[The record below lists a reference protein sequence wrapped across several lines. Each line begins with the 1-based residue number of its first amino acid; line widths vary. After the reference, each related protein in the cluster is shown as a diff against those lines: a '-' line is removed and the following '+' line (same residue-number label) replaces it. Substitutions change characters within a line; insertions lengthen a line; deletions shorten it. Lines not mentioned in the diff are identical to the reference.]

1 MRLRRFNPVAEHV
14 PGKLLVVPDTLSRNP
29 MKTQNDSRETAIEIF
44 VNSIEQLRPISD
56 MKLERIRDAQFNDA
70 GVQKAIVYTK
80 YGWPEKETCVDVP
93 AREYFASRGE
103 LSVSNGLLLYRDR
116 VVVPEELR
124 KEIMENLQ
132 EGHMGIEKCRE
143 RARTTVWWPGLTK
156 YIKAKVDSCQFCQ
169 DHKPTQR
176 KEPLKNITSSQVIL
190 RLKNIFAHWGVPEEF
205 VSDNGTQFASREFAE
220 FAKEYGF
227 RQTFSSPHYPQGN
240 GEAESG
246 VKTAKRILDQDDVFI
261 ALMAYRATPIV
272 ATGSSPSQLI
282 MGRQIRTTVPVV
294 EKKLVPKWPNAKNVR
309 KRDTEYKRCYVYHY
323 NRRHGVRDLPDL
335 DIGDEVKV
343 KLDGEKLWSAK
354 GVVEEAYPEI
364 RSYRVRTPK
373 GVYQRNRRHLQTIAP
388 DDVRITPTY
397 DKLLSGDLNVTPR
410 KTVPSAVSTPHVK
423 SSTSTPPAP
432 IVDKSTS
439 PTDVSDNTYTSPKR
453 LTKLPTRLKDYEVT

>member
-1 MRLRRFNPVAEHV
+1 
-14 PGKLLVVPDTLSRNP
+14 

-44 VNSIEQLRPISD
+44 VNLIEQLRSISD
-56 MKLERIRDAQFNDA
+56 VKLERIRDAQFNDA
-70 GVQKAIVYTK
+70 GVQKALVYTK

-103 LSVSNGLLLYRDR
+103 LSVSNGLLLYRDQ

-124 KEIMENLQ
+124 TEIMENLH

-156 YIKAKVDSCQFCQ
+156 YILAKVDSCQFCQ

-176 KEPLKNITSSQVIL
+176 KEPLKVTELPLRPWQKVSADLFDHKGKNYLIVTDYYSRYIEIAYLQNITSS
-190 RLKNIFAHWGVPEEF
+190 
-205 VSDNGTQFASREFAE
+205 
-220 FAKEYGF
+220 
-227 RQTFSSPHYPQGN
+227 QGN

-246 VKTAKRILDQDDVFI
+246 VKRAKRILDQDDVFI

-309 KRDTEYKRCYVYHY
+309 KRDTEYKRCYAYHY

-343 KLDGEKLWSAK
+343 KLDGEKIWSAK
-354 GVVEEAYPEI
+354 GVVEEANPEI

-373 GVYQRNRRHLQTIAP
+373 GVYQRNRRHLQLIAP

-432 IVDKSTS
+432 IVDKSMS
-439 PTDVSDNTYTSPKR
+439 PTDVSDNTYTRPKR